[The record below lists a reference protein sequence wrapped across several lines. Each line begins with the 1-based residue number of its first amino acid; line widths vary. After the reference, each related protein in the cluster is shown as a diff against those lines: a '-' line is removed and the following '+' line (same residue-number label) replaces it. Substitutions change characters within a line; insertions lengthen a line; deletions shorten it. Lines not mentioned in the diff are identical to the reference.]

1 MRKSSVHFKQVA
13 NASVSIAHSTR
24 TEETEPAY
32 LLPKEHRLGNV
43 IVPGSMSNIELG
55 LEFTRAKSSMTGQAK
70 ARGSSPFWEGVV
82 VLDGTDLKA
91 QTAKLQGWKKEYEKA
106 TGHRVLHMAIHGDE
120 GFINSKGKPEYN
132 MHAHVTVNRMNDKGR
147 VIKLERKQLSA
158 VQDLT
163 AKSLGMQRG
172 ETLEERKGMRG
183 RKHLNHREFK
193 AQANEKR
200 LDAEHNIGAIQTLKT
215 DVDKSQSDLTR
226 QRKLSKEWSDA
237 DLAKVKDLK
246 AKLDGEPARLDAALK
261 AQEAQLNEKYRL
273 DRERMKQENAAALAA
288 GVAKMYSQK
297 DYSELKKAHEAALAE
312 AAKVPA
318 LEAQVIQQTAAF
330 ESLKVEAMAVITPLR
345 TEVKTMKTQITQLEA
360 DKAQLATEAAKWAA
374 KAKEYQDA
382 KAAGTPAHLI
392 VPGEAPST
400 PTRGAKP
407 GLSEGRQGVSTASLH
422 GPRAIEQ
429 PKTPPEQPKTQ
440 NPDIPTTK
448 PEKSLGEALRASW
461 DAMLEW
467 VKSLGGTVEQVQD
480 GRDYYGAV
488 KHLDDLHAVQSTG
501 RGKHVIH
508 ELSKLDQVP
517 DMDNPKMEIR
527 YRGGVGQVVGN
538 QEVHR
543 PRGPT
548 PGR

>member
-120 GFINSKGKPEYN
+120 GFMNSKGKPEYN

-273 DRERMKQENAAALAA
+273 DRERMKQENADALAA
-288 GVAKMYSQK
+288 GLAKMYSQK

-345 TEVKTMKTQITQLEA
+345 TEVKTMKTKITQLEA
-360 DKAQLATEAAKWAA
+360 DNAKLEADKARFAEMANTYQEE
-374 KAKEYQDA
+374 KAK
-382 KAAGTPAHLI
+382 GTPAHLI
-392 VPGEAPST
+392 QPAPEAT
-400 PTRGAKP
+400 K
-407 GLSEGRQGVSTASLH
+407 TAQ
-422 GPRAIEQ
+422 E
-429 PKTPPEQPKTQ
+429 PPEQPDQ
-440 NPDIPTTK
+440 GNSIQPPA
-448 PEKSLGEALRASW
+448 KSLKERLNASW
-461 DAMLEW
+461 EAMVGW
-467 VKSLGGTVEQVQD
+467 IKGAGGKVVEIDEQRSEHHGPVFQ
-480 GRDYYGAV
+480 
-488 KHLDDLHAVQSTG
+488 LDDWHAVQSTG
-501 RGKHVIH
+501 RGLFAIH
-508 ELSKLDQVP
+508 QLDHLDNVP
-517 DMDNPKMEIR
+517 ARDDPKMIIR
-527 YRGGVGQVVGN
+527 YKGGVGQVKG
-538 QEVHR
+538 QSFEK
-543 PRGPT
+543 G
-548 PGR
+548 GIGD